1 MIKAMCLKLN
11 YPHGE
16 IEKLDRK
23 AVMPIN
29 FQQQFLRCSS
39 KCSQDNMINCR
50 KEEVKVSFF

>member
-1 MIKAMCLKLN
+1 MCLKLN